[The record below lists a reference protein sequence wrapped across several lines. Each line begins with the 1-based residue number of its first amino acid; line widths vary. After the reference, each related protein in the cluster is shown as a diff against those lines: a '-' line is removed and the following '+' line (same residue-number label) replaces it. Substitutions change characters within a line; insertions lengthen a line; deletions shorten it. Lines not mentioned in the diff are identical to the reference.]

1 MALFTGVAVS
11 IVTIYLAHK
20 LEMLDPQCL
29 ADMAA
34 LGRLKLIN
42 VAEVHQ
48 VQLLALT
55 INGNLKIPKLI
66 EEIRLSLIN
75 LIRP

>member
-1 MALFTGVAVS
+1 VALFTGVAVA
-11 IVTIYLAHK
+11 IVTIYLGHK
-20 LEMLDPQCL
+20 PEMLDPQCL

-48 VQLLALT
+48 GQLLALT
-55 INGNLKIPKLI
+55 I
-66 EEIRLSLIN
+66 
-75 LIRP
+75 